1 MFTELRA
8 HTAFSFGDGAVSPEA
23 LARRARQLGYSHLGV
38 TDCADL
44 GGIAKFAVE
53 AMAPTKDPGC
63 AGVAEHEWL
72 GKSDCGVCQR
82 LVQPIVGAEIEVD
95 GHPAA
100 FIARNPDGYQNLA
113 ALITLARVGEWRR
126 WDKPE
131 QGKRRGRPGVTWEHV
146 TQHAKGLHALTGP
159 ANGPLASRVR
169 AGDQVNAKRV
179 LNEWRALFAE
189 HLSVEVQLHYTGGHE
204 SALAGD
210 LIVLAEKNG
219 VPWVVSHDPRYIDDG
234 GRLVHDVLTALRHE
248 TDLSQAMER
257 GLLRPNGEWRLRSA
271 RSMAQRW
278 RGRLEGLR
286 ETERIV
292 TSCDPFTLDWM
303 RPPMPDFRRAIE
315 DERSDNQYLRD
326 LAHEGAKVRW
336 GDNLSP
342 SQTGQIDHELALIA
356 KLGFAGFFLV
366 MADAIRFARS
376 KGILCQGRGSAAN
389 SCVAYCLGITP
400 VDPVKHGLLF
410 ERFLSDARVGSK
422 ASEPPDIDVDFEH
435 ERREEILDY
444 MYAKYD
450 RAHAAI
456 TGVTQMYR
464 APNAVQDAMR
474 AFGYAPD
481 LAVRVSKRVHY
492 SDPNDA
498 VEAIRDKVAERVGL
512 DISDERG
519 QTLLK
524 AIASFEG
531 LARLRSTHVGGFV
544 LSSSPLGNWLPIEQ
558 TTMGRTILQFDKDDL
573 DYINVPK
580 FDFLGLGGL
589 AMIRRAFDAIEARTG
604 TRPEMYSLPTDDRA
618 TYDLIAKAETIGT
631 FQIESRAQ
639 IASIHHTKP
648 QLLYDIVVQVALIRP
663 GPIQAKFVHPYTQ
676 RRLGLE
682 TVTYPHPALE
692 PILKRTQGIPIFQE
706 QAMAIGMA
714 LGGYSGGEAD
724 ALRRTMGNI
733 RKKEK
738 LMLALHDLRAA
749 MLARS
754 ARGEIEPM
762 TPEVA
767 DKICEDLV
775 SFANYGFPES
785 HAWSFAVIAFAT
797 AWLKAHYPTEFLLGL
812 LNAQPMGFY
821 PISTLIHDAKRH
833 GVVVLPP
840 CLATG
845 SWECTITSC
854 RSERSEGRGVCAEEA
869 STPSLR
875 SGRLALRI
883 GWKFVRGIGS
893 TVIDRLKTAHEIRP
907 FSSIED
913 VVRRAK
919 LDRGES
925 LGFARAGAFSFW
937 APDRRHAAWEALR
950 AAGDVLPL
958 APGTTTM
965 HAPAPISNDRLV
977 LLDYNSVGLSLNG
990 HPMDVARARLK
1001 KGGAVDS
1008 RDIEEI
1014 PSGRIIIVAGL
1025 VTIRQRPTT
1034 AGGTIFLLLEDEHGF
1049 INVIVPSKLVAA
1061 NEEAV
1066 KQSLFI
1072 LVRGKLEKDG
1082 VINVVGQKFKDLKIS
1097 DVMHRARSFR

>member
-1 MFTELRA
+1 MFSELRA

-23 LARRARQLGYSHLGV
+23 LARRARHLGYTHLGV

-53 AMAPTKDPGC
+53 AMAPSKDPDC
-63 AGVAEHEWL
+63 ARIADHEQL
-72 GKSDCGVCQR
+72 GKMNCAACQR
-82 LVQPIVGAEIEVD
+82 FVQPIVGAEIEVD

-100 FIARNPDGYQNLA
+100 FIARTPEGYRNLA
-113 ALITLARVGEWRR
+113 ALVTLARVGEWER

-131 QGKRRGRPGVTWEHV
+131 QAKRRGRAGVSWEHV
-146 TQHAKGLHALTGP
+146 TQHATGLHALTGP
-159 ANGPLASRVR
+159 ASGPMASRVR
-169 AGDQVNAKRV
+169 AGDQVNAKRM
-179 LNEWRALFAE
+179 LNEWKELFRE

-204 SALAGD
+204 STLAGD
-210 LIVLAEKNG
+210 LITLAEKND
-219 VPWVVSHDPRYIDDG
+219 VPWVVSHDPRYVDDG

-248 TDLSQAMER
+248 LDLMQAMER

-271 RSMAQRW
+271 HSMAQRW

-286 ETERIV
+286 ETQRIV
-292 TSCDPFTLDWM
+292 ESCEKFTLDWM
-303 RPPMPDFRRAIE
+303 RPPLPDFRRAKE
-315 DERSDNQYLRD
+315 DERSDNEYLHV
-326 LAHEGAKVRW
+326 LVYEGATVRW
-336 GDNLSP
+336 GKQLSP
-342 SQTGQIDHELALIA
+342 SHVTQIDHELALIA
-356 KLGFAGFFLV
+356 KLGFPGFFLV
-366 MADAIRFARS
+366 MADAIRFAKS

-410 ERFLSDARVGSK
+410 ERFLSDARVGSQ

-435 ERREEILDY
+435 ERREEVLDY

-464 APNAVQDAMR
+464 APNAVQDSMR
-474 AFGYAPD
+474 AFGYPAEV
-481 LAVRVSKRVHY
+481 AVRVSKRVHY
-492 SDPNDA
+492 SDPRDA
-498 VEAIRDKVAERVGL
+498 VDAIKEDVAERAGL
-512 DISDERG
+512 DISDQRG

-531 LARLRSTHVGGFV
+531 IARLRSTHVGGFV
-544 LSSSPLGNWLPIEQ
+544 LSSSPLGNHLPIEQ

-573 DYINVPK
+573 DVINVPK
-580 FDFLGLGGL
+580 FDFLGLGSL
-589 AMIRRAFDAIEARTG
+589 AMIRRAFDAIEVRTG
-604 TRPEMYSLPTDDRA
+604 TRPEMYSLPTDDKA

-682 TVTYPHPALE
+682 KVTYPHPALE
-692 PILKRTQGIPIFQE
+692 PILKRTQGIPVFQE

-724 ALRRTMGNI
+724 GLRRTMGNI

-738 LMLALHDLRAA
+738 LMLALNDLRAA

-762 TPEVA
+762 TADVA

-785 HAWSFAVIAFAT
+785 HAWSFALIAFAT

-821 PISTLIHDAKRH
+821 PISTLIHDARRH
-833 GVVVLPP
+833 GVIVLPP

-845 SWECTITSC
+845 SWECTTCFKERGDEGAVCDDQSPAG
-854 RSERSEGRGVCAEEA
+854 RS
-869 STPSLR
+869 LH
-875 SGRLALRI
+875 SGQLALRV
-883 GWKFVRGIGS
+883 GWKFVRGMGS
-893 TVIDRLKTAHEIRP
+893 TVIDRLKAAHEIRS

-913 VVRRAK
+913 VVRRAT
-919 LDRGES
+919 LSRTES
-925 LGFARAGAFSFW
+925 LSFARAGAFAAW

-950 AAGDVLPL
+950 ATGDILPL
-958 APGTTTM
+958 APGMTKM
-965 HAPAPISNDRLV
+965 HDPAPISNDRLV

-990 HPMDVARARLK
+990 HPMDAARARLK
-1001 KGGAVDS
+1001 KGGAMDS
-1008 RDIEEI
+1008 REIEKI
-1014 PSGRIIIVAGL
+1014 PSGQIITVAGL
-1025 VTIRQRPTT
+1025 VTIRQRPST

-1049 INVIVPSKLVAA
+1049 INVIVPSKLVAL

-1066 KQSLFI
+1066 KHSLFI

-1082 VINVVGQKFKDLKIS
+1082 VINVVGQTFKELKIS
-1097 DVMHRARSFR
+1097 EVMHRARNFR